1 MACQVHCLPPQIIPK
16 SSFFLMSTFSLF
28 FNMLESGLYPVFISA
43 VSRDIQIEFCHIN
56 HMYIIICIIYY
67 HIYYILSYH
76 KLLQKTKNKSKIMF
90 PKLIIPPYVCPTA
103 QRPPPPVA
111 GVWPDFGDAR
121 SAGPILFCEN
131 WPKVCQ
137 EWHFVYIL
145 SKTC

>member
-28 FNMLESGLYPVFISA
+28 FNMLESGLCPVFISA

-103 QRPPPPVA
+103 QRPPPQSQGFGQILAMREAPVRFCFA
-111 GVWPDFGDAR
+111 KIGQRFAKNG
-121 SAGPILFCEN
+121 ILYTF
-131 WPKVCQ
+131 
-137 EWHFVYIL
+137 
-145 SKTC
+145 